1 MDVVD
6 RIQTASFF
14 PNFDRSTH
22 VFGGERLSRLGA
34 FSPQF
39 PDAEALHRGL
49 AHWNHRRLAVA
60 TPSSQWQADLD
71 DDARMKRIEGAF
83 VEAFREMV
91 APLVDDV
98 PTDADAFI
106 AWFEA
111 LKDHGPGQWDPLFDW
126 LEGAASLEDL
136 KWFLTQEAA
145 GEAGFDDLVAMTQ
158 VKVLD
163 RAKLELARNYWD
175 EMGRG
180 KASGMHGPMLT
191 RTTAQLG
198 LTPEIDS
205 TLWQSLCLA
214 NTMTAFATTR
224 RYVYQSIG
232 ALGVVELT
240 APTRVACV
248 DAGLKRAGVAPEA
261 RKYFALHAVLDV
273 EHSKAWNAEAL
284 HPLVSD
290 DPSCARFIAEGAVM
304 RLICGEQCF
313 ETYRAHLWA
322 HAHPLV
328 YAAE

>member
-1 MDVVD
+1 M
-6 RIQTASFF
+6 
-14 PNFDRSTH
+14 
-22 VFGGERLSRLGA
+22 FGGNRLASLGA

-39 PDAEALHRGL
+39 PDADALHKGL
-49 AHWNHRRLAVA
+49 AHWNHRRLS
-60 TPSSQWQADLD
+60 PQAPTADWREDLLEES
-71 DDARMKRIEGAF
+71 AMRRQEGEF
-83 VEAFREMV
+83 IEAFRAHI
-91 APLVDDV
+91 APLVASV
-98 PTDADAFI
+98 PQDADGFV

-111 LKDHGPGQWDPLFDW
+111 LKDHGAGQWDPLFDW
-126 LEGAASLEDL
+126 LEGEASLEDL

-145 GEAGFDDLVAMTQ
+145 GEAGFEDLVAMTQ
-158 VKVLD
+158 VKVSD

-180 KASGMHGPMLT
+180 NARGMHGPMLS
-191 RTTAQLG
+191 RTTATLG
-198 LTPEIDS
+198 LSPTIDS

-224 RYVYQSIG
+224 RYAWHSIG

-248 DAGLKRAGVAPEA
+248 DAGLKRVGVSPEA
-261 RKYFALHAVLDV
+261 RKYFALHAQLDI

-284 HPLVSD
+284 MPLVSE
-290 DPSCARFIAEGAVM
+290 DPSRARYIAEGAVM

-313 ETYRAHLWA
+313 DTYRAHLWA

>member
-1 MDVVD
+1 M
-6 RIQTASFF
+6 
-14 PNFDRSTH
+14 H
-22 VFGGERLSRLGA
+22 GGERLSRLGA
-34 FSPQF
+34 FSAQF
-39 PDAEALHRGL
+39 PDAEALHRAL
-49 AHWNHRRLAVA
+49 AHWNHARLAPA
-60 TPSSQWQADLD
+60 APSKDWRRDLEREHQMRE
-71 DDARMKRIEGAF
+71 AEGAF
-83 VEAFREMV
+83 IEAFRSHIG
-91 APLVDDV
+91 PLVEQV
-98 PTDADAFI
+98 PTNSQEFV

-126 LEGAASLEDL
+126 LESQASLEDL

-158 VKVLD
+158 VKVPD

-180 KASGMHGPMLT
+180 SSRGMHGPMLT
-191 RTTAQLG
+191 RTTAMLG
-198 LTPEIDS
+198 LKPTIDA

-224 RYVYQSIG
+224 RYVWQSIG

-248 DAGLKRAGVAPEA
+248 DAGLKRVGVAPEA
-261 RKYFALHAVLDV
+261 RKYFALHAQLDI

-284 HPLVSD
+284 VPLVEE
-290 DPSCARFIAEGAVM
+290 DPSRARFIAEGAVM

-313 ETYRAHLWA
+313 DTYRAHLWA
-322 HAHPLV
+322 HTHPLV

>member
-1 MDVVD
+1 M
-6 RIQTASFF
+6 
-14 PNFDRSTH
+14 
-22 VFGGERLSRLGA
+22 FGGERLSRLGA
-34 FSPQF
+34 FSPRF
-39 PDAEALHRGL
+39 PDAEALHKGL
-49 AHWNHRRLAVA
+49 AHWNHRRLSPQA
-60 TPSSQWQADLD
+60 PSETWREELD
-71 DDARMKRIEGAF
+71 EERRMKELEAEF
-83 VEAFREMV
+83 VEAFRSHI
-91 APLVDDV
+91 APLVEAV
-98 PTDADAFI
+98 PADAEAFV

-111 LKDHGPGQWDPLFDW
+111 LKAHGPGQWDPLFDW
-126 LEGAASLEDL
+126 LEGSASLEDI

-145 GEAGFDDLVAMTQ
+145 GEAGFDDLVALTQ
-158 VKVLD
+158 VKIPD

-180 KASGMHGPMLT
+180 NAKGMHGPMLE
-191 RTTAQLG
+191 RTSATLG
-198 LTPEIDS
+198 LSPTIEA

-224 RYVYQSIG
+224 RYAWHSIG

-248 DAGLKRAGVAPEA
+248 DAGLKRVGVSPEA
-261 RKYFALHAVLDV
+261 RKYFALHAHLDV

-284 HPLVSD
+284 IPLVVE
-290 DPSCARFIAEGAVM
+290 DPSRARFIAEGAIM

-322 HAHPLV
+322 HTHPLV